1 MYQVDIPRA
10 SGFSNIYSNIGD
22 YKAWGHEIT
31 LQSRNLVGDFKWT
44 TNLNIAFNRN
54 EITKMGTNNTPK
66 GGYSNQE
73 DFNRLAVGEPIGIFM
88 GYVFD
93 GVYMTEEEFNS
104 QPKHASSEIGT
115 VRMKDVSGPNGVPD
129 GIIDN
134 NDRVKLVIRI
144 RILFMV

>member
-1 MYQVDIPRA
+1 MDFCIKSIFQELPA
-10 SGFSNIYSNIGD
+10 FPTFYSNIGD

-73 DFNRLAVGEPIGIFM
+73 RF
-88 GYVFD
+88 
-93 GVYMTEEEFNS
+93 
-104 QPKHASSEIGT
+104 QPFKQ
-115 VRMKDVSGPNGVPD
+115 
-129 GIIDN
+129 
-134 NDRVKLVIRI
+134 
-144 RILFMV
+144 

>member
-1 MYQVDIPRA
+1 MDYQLE
-10 SGFSNIYSNIGD
+10 YS
-22 YKAWGHEIT
+22 
-31 LQSRNLVGDFKWT
+31 LQPEW
-44 TNLNIAFNRN
+44 
-54 EITKMGTNNTPK
+54 NNQNGNKQHPK

-115 VRMKDVSGPNGVPD
+115 VRMKDVSGLTVFLT
-129 GIIDN
+129 
-134 NDRVKLVIRI
+134 V
-144 RILFMV
+144 